1 MNLDD
6 NTGYVSIKELIP
18 SFVVQQFKLWA
29 MNPANIH
36 RGNAVNG
43 VYYAKHRKGREYNV
57 CWSKEPPREMWQPI
71 VDRLSTY
78 INAMFKGKEWDIHI
92 VDTITTRPGSAKIR
106 AHIDTPYRFEDFART
121 SNDELFGVQ
130 IIIPL
135 DPFTL
140 QNGATCILPGS
151 HKSRFYYKD
160 IEDNQEEYNNLL
172 TTQGFQFVSNPGDAL
187 MYNSRTLHSTMPN
200 NSNEFRS
207 AILIN
212 ALDVNIIKRIR
223 EVDMNTKTAR
233 FDNKTHKT

>member
-6 NTGYVSIKELIP
+6 NTGYISIKEVIP
-18 SFVVQQFKLWA
+18 PFVVQQFKLWA

-36 RGNAVNG
+36 RGNAVDG
-43 VYYAKHRKGREYNV
+43 VYHAKHRKGREYNV

-78 INAMFKGKEWDIHI
+78 IEAMFKGKEWDIHI

-106 AHIDTPYRFEDFART
+106 AHIDTPYRFEDFARL

-140 QNGATCILPGS
+140 HNGATCVLPGS

-160 IEDNQEEYNNLL
+160 IEENQEDYNNLL

-187 MYNSRTLHSTMPN
+187 IYNSRTLHSTMPN

-233 FDNKTHKT
+233 FGNKTLKT

>member
-1 MNLDD
+1 MLVKIPLFHLISVTVVGCHLEVNSQASLRKFLKCSSILCLC
-6 NTGYVSIKELIP
+6 NKHAARYHTGCT
-18 SFVVQQFKLWA
+18 A
-29 MNPANIH
+29 
-36 RGNAVNG
+36 
-43 VYYAKHRKGREYNV
+43 
-57 CWSKEPPREMWQPI
+57 C
-71 VDRLSTY
+71 
-78 INAMFKGKEWDIHI
+78 
-92 VDTITTRPGSAKIR
+92 PGG
-106 AHIDTPYRFEDFART
+106 
-121 SNDELFGVQ
+121 L
-130 IIIPL
+130 IIPL

-140 QNGATCILPGS
+140 QNGATCVLPGS

>member
-6 NTGYVSIKELIP
+6 NTGYISIKEVIP
-18 SFVVQQFKLWA
+18 PFVVQQFKLWA

-78 INAMFKGKEWDIHI
+78 IEAMFKGKEWDIHI

-106 AHIDTPYRFEDFART
+106 AHVDTPYRFEDFART

-130 IIIPL
+130 TIIPL
-135 DPFTL
+135 DQFTL

-151 HKSRFYYKD
+151 HKNRFYYKD
-160 IEDNQEEYNNLL
+160 IEENQEEYNNLL

-187 MYNSRTLHSTMPN
+187 IYNSRTLHSTMPN

-207 AILIN
+207 AMLIN

-233 FDNKTHKT
+233 FDNKTYKT

>member
-6 NTGYVSIKELIP
+6 NTGYVSIKELISP
-18 SFVVQQFKLWA
+18 FVVKQFKLWA

-135 DPFTL
+135 DQFTL

-187 MYNSRTLHSTMPN
+187 IYNSRTLHSTMPN

-207 AILIN
+207 AMLIN
-212 ALDVNIIKRIR
+212 ALDVNIIKRTR

>member
-6 NTGYVSIKELIP
+6 NTGYISIKEVIP
-18 SFVVQQFKLWA
+18 PFVVQQFKLWA

-78 INAMFKGKEWDIHI
+78 IEAMFKGKEWDIHI

-106 AHIDTPYRFEDFART
+106 AHVDTPYRFEDFART

-130 IIIPL
+130 TIIPL
-135 DPFTL
+135 DQFTL
-140 QNGATCILPGS
+140 QNGATCVLPGS
-151 HKSRFYYKD
+151 HKNRFYYKD
-160 IEDNQEEYNNLL
+160 IEENQEEYNNLL

-187 MYNSRTLHSTMPN
+187 IYNSRTLHSTMPN

-207 AILIN
+207 AMLIN

-233 FDNKTHKT
+233 FDNKTYKT